1 MSDQLCGRGSEMKP
15 GLPPPA
21 RRLPDEGTPKAERLH
36 FISDNRGCLWGI
48 LNLRQDPQDG
58 FMLSMSSDTC
68 EPRNLFSRLFEF
80 DTQILK
86 KKRLSFCL

>member
-1 MSDQLCGRGSEMKP
+1 MRAHLRQRDY
-15 GLPPPA
+15 
-21 RRLPDEGTPKAERLH
+21 
-36 FISDNRGCLWGI
+36 ISSLITEDAFGGI
-48 LNLRQDPQDG
+48 LNLRQDPQDD